1 MIHRNIYPVKGLP
14 REHTTVGARNS
25 EGSVIM
31 TRIYKKTLSVLLAL
45 ALVCGVFAVCAP
57 VKAAADTT
65 VTGFVRKWVQAD
77 HVTGDYYS
85 FYDLYSN
92 FIVCRVDRNASTAF
106 SSSVFDTTQ
115 AAIDAR
121 TGTITLL
128 NGNNTP
134 NGNQVILDG
143 LNGNDF
149 TYSWRSDNTQGDGKI
164 YLSTHEDN
172 GTNFNSGDYDWWAYT
187 WEVNNNLTLNAEVPA
202 TSNADGMQAYYT
214 SGAHSGYRYFV
225 STGHNGPSGFTEYT
239 EYTQIPSIDGL
250 VIHYY
255 GEPTWSWAADHSSA
269 TATFTCAQNDSTQTE
284 NATVTT
290 SYGNGKK
297 YTATVNFN
305 GTDYTDMENVRLFKG
320 NTATLSS
327 EISLDFYFDNTEAES
342 KLHHIDFTW
351 DVANS
356 SSGSEVTNSKSKTVA
371 LADMSTQSGTNY
383 KIASCPIAAAEMT
396 STVTATAYDENGTVL
411 DTATNSVKGYASE
424 LLSKTA
430 SELNQS
436 DQKHTAMCNL
446 VKAMLNYGASAQRL
460 FSRNTSNYANVDM
473 GYTEAELSSA
483 DLETEKTAITSLAKQ
498 TVADISG
505 DFFTGAK
512 YYQSN
517 LVLNGKTSYTIYF
530 TGLGSISSVTATVG
544 TNNTPYSVENSTSGS
559 LAVVKVKDLTPVD
572 LMEDIVL
579 SITVSD
585 VSKNATFNVADYMYF
600 ALDPTVNTDENLADT
615 VRHIY
620 RYSTA
625 ASAYASA
632 T

>member
-1 MIHRNIYPVKGLP
+1 M
-14 REHTTVGARNS
+14 
-25 EGSVIM
+25 
-31 TRIYKKTLSVLLAL
+31 
-45 ALVCGVFAVCAP
+45 
-57 VKAAADTT
+57 
-65 VTGFVRKWVQAD
+65 
-77 HVTGDYYS
+77 
-85 FYDLYSN
+85 
-92 FIVCRVDRNASTAF
+92 
-106 SSSVFDTTQ
+106 
-115 AAIDAR
+115 
-121 TGTITLL
+121 
-128 NGNNTP
+128 
-134 NGNQVILDG
+134 
-143 LNGNDF
+143 
-149 TYSWRSDNTQGDGKI
+149 
-164 YLSTHEDN
+164 
-172 GTNFNSGDYDWWAYT
+172 
-187 WEVNNNLTLNAEVPA
+187 
-202 TSNADGMQAYYT
+202 
-214 SGAHSGYRYFV
+214 
-225 STGHNGPSGFTEYT
+225 
-239 EYTQIPSIDGL
+239 
-250 VIHYY
+250 
-255 GEPTWSWAADHSSA
+255 
-269 TATFTCAQNDSTQTE
+269 ATFTCTVENCTETHQETDSTID
-284 NATVTT
+284 VT
-290 SYGNGKK
+290 YGNGKT
-297 YTATVNFN
+297 YTASVNFN
-305 GTDYTDMENVRLFKG
+305 GTDYTDTKNVKLFKG

-327 EISLDFYFDNTEAES
+327 EISLDFYFDNTEAEN
-342 KLHHIDFTW
+342 KLDHIDFTW

-356 SSGSEVTNSKSKTVA
+356 SSGSAVTNQKTKTVA
-371 LADMSTQSGTNY
+371 LADMSTQSGTNTNY
-383 KIASCPIAAAEMT
+383 KVASCPIAAAEMT
-396 STVTATAYDENGTVL
+396 STVTATAYDSNNNVL
-411 DTATNSVKGYASE
+411 DTAANSVKEYAATLLDTTKDYSYYGLNSE
-424 LLSKTA
+424 GKLTKMR
-430 SELNQS
+430 
-436 DQKHTAMCNL
+436 DL

-572 LMEDIVL
+572 LMKDIVL
-579 SITVSD
+579 NITVSG